1 MCLGARDI
9 TISGRLTAVYFAPK
23 NIPQGRQLSRSST
36 DFGISQKI
44 FQGRGEIN
52 FSASD
57 ILNRFGIRQEIEGEG
72 FTATYE
78 NYYETQVFRLGLK
91 YKF

>member
-1 MCLGARDI
+1 L
-9 TISGRLTAVYFAPK
+9 SGNA
-23 NIPQGRQLSRSST
+23 NIYRNSI
-36 DFGISQKI
+36 DFGITQKL
-44 FQGRGEIN
+44 FEGKGEIS

-57 ILNRFGIRQEIEGEG
+57 ILNTFGIRQEIVGEG

-78 NYYETQVFRLGLK
+78 NYYETQVFRIGMK

>member
-1 MCLGARDI
+1 MPIFIETALILG
-9 TISGRLTAVYFAPK
+9 SH
-23 NIPQGRQLSRSST
+23 RSYL
-36 DFGISQKI
+36 
-44 FQGRGEIN
+44 REGEIS

-57 ILNRFGIRQEIEGEG
+57 ILNTFGIRQEIVGEG

-78 NYYETQVFRLGLK
+78 NYYETQVFRIGMK